1 MRKIAILLASAD
13 ISGGVAVILEHARG
27 LADKGCE
34 VILIAKVVHAAQEF
48 TWHPAHSLI
57 ANDQI
62 RLKTFAEAQDDH
74 FDAAIATY
82 WRTVFDLHRVSA
94 TKYLYFVQS
103 IESRFAREEELT
115 LRLAIDGTY
124 ELGLGIV
131 TIASWMVEW
140 LDRVHGV
147 EAVLAR
153 NGLNKAVFTTDGP
166 VIARNHPAD
175 IRVLVEGPTDVPFK
189 NVPNTVAA
197 CAAANPD
204 ELWLLTTSDVS
215 SFPNAQ
221 RVFSRLSMQRAS
233 EVYRSVDVLV
243 KLSFVEGMFGPPL
256 EMFACG
262 GTCIVFDVTGYDE
275 YIKHG
280 ENALVVPAGD
290 YIQVTRWVRILSSNG
305 ELMDHLRR
313 GAAETARQWP
323 TWSES
328 SSRFYRAICEA
339 AEKSCV
345 SRIELRRRSQR
356 IWALFNASLGLSPA
370 MRPETSQRE
379 VPATQMLP
387 R

>member
-1 MRKIAILLASAD
+1 MHKIAILLASAD

-34 VILIAKVVHAAQEF
+34 VVLITKTVYAAQEF
-48 TWHPAHSLI
+48 AWHPAHSLI

-147 EAVLAR
+147 EAALAR

-166 VIARNHPAD
+166 VIARNHPTD
-175 IRVLVEGPTDVPFK
+175 IRVLVEGPVDVPFK
-189 NVPNTVAA
+189 NVPNSVAA
-197 CAAANPD
+197 CAAANLD

-215 SFPNAQ
+215 SFPKAQ
-221 RVFSRLSMQRAS
+221 RVFSRLSMLRAS
-233 EVYRSVDVLV
+233 EIYRSADVLV
-243 KLSFVEGMFGPPL
+243 KLSLVEGMFGPPL

-262 GTCIVFDVTGYDE
+262 GTCIVFDVTGHDE
-275 YIKHG
+275 YIRHG
-280 ENALVVPAGD
+280 QNGLVVRTGNYA
-290 YIQVTRWVRILSSNG
+290 QVTHWLKTLASNA
-305 ELMDHLRR
+305 ELMASLRR
-313 GAAETARQWP
+313 GAAETAKQWP
-323 TWSES
+323 SWAES
-328 SSRFYRAICEA
+328 GLQFYRAVIEA
-339 AEKSCV
+339 GSRSYV
-345 SRIELRRRSQR
+345 SRMDLRRRTQR
-356 IWALFNASLGLSPA
+356 LWGLYRASLCVMS
-370 MRPETSQRE
+370 
-379 VPATQMLP
+379 
-387 R
+387 

>member
-1 MRKIAILLASAD
+1 MRKIAVLLASPD

-34 VILIAKVVHAAQEF
+34 VILITKAVFTTGEF
-48 TWHPAHSLI
+48 AWHPAHDFI
-57 ANDQI
+57 VDGRV
-62 RLKTFAEAQDDH
+62 RLKTFVEAQSDH

-103 IESRFAREEELT
+103 IESRFAKEEELT

-124 ELGLGIV
+124 ELGLGIIA
-131 TIASWMVEW
+131 IASWMVEW

-147 EAVLAR
+147 EAALAR
-153 NGLNKAVFTTDGP
+153 NGLNKAVFTADGP
-166 VIARNHPAD
+166 VIARNPPAG
-175 IRVLVEGPTDVPFK
+175 IRVLVEGPIDVPFK

-197 CAAANPD
+197 CAAGNPD

-215 SFPNAQ
+215 SFPKVQ

-233 EVYRSVDVLV
+233 EVYRSADVLV
-243 KLSFVEGMFGPPL
+243 KLSLVEGMFGPPL

-262 GTCIVFDVTGYDE
+262 GTCIVFDVTGHGE

-280 ENALVVPAGD
+280 RNALLVRTGD
-290 YIQVTRWVRILSSNG
+290 YAQVTRWLRSLVLNR
-305 ELMDHLRR
+305 ELMAGLRR
-313 GAAETARQWP
+313 GAIETAKQWP
-323 TWSES
+323 SWSQS
-328 SSRFYRAICEA
+328 NSRFYDAICEA
-339 AEKSCV
+339 AESSCV

-356 IWALFNASLGLSPA
+356 LWALYNASKA
-370 MRPETSQRE
+370 
-379 VPATQMLP
+379 A
-387 R
+387 